1 MPRDQP
7 ARRLRPPVCPDCA
20 TPMRIASAERDVDNT
35 NLRHVIYVCDGCG
48 RASKVIAD
56 SRHVT

>member
-1 MPRDQP
+1 MDI
-7 ARRLRPPVCPDCA
+7 D
-20 TPMRIASAERDVDNT
+20 SAERDKDNT

-56 SRHVT
+56 ARHVT